1 MFGAKLCVHYW
12 EVVPCSEG
20 PLSEVPL
27 YRIHVQKCLTTWYVT
42 QPLFYG
48 VICCSPTITPQTGK
62 DQLGL
67 NKLSGSV
74 LRFGQ

>member
-27 YRIHVQKCLTTWYVT
+27 YRYHPSIGIDTAHQAVLISLINWYR
-42 QPLFYG
+42 YH
-48 VICCSPTITPQTGK
+48 S
-62 DQLGL
+62 
-67 NKLSGSV
+67 LSGIDTLHQVVSRP
-74 LRFGQ
+74 LINWY